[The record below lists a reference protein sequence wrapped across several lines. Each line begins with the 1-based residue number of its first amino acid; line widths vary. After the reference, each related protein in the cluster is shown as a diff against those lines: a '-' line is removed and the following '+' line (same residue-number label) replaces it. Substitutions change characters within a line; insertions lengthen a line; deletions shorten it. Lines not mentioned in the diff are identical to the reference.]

1 MTSSLRSKHS
11 CHLAMPVAISF
22 YTRLKIAWLE
32 GPPTH
37 PLAPP
42 TSHSML
48 ADVNGDRHRLV
59 NPLNL
64 ASQQTQD
71 CISSCCFST
80 PQR

>member
-1 MTSSLRSKHS
+1 
-11 CHLAMPVAISF
+11 
-22 YTRLKIAWLE
+22 
-32 GPPTH
+32 
-37 PLAPP
+37 
-42 TSHSML
+42 ML